1 MAQAQIA
8 AEVRHPARSRIAL
21 AMARYRARRRERRV
35 VRRLLQQRA
44 EGQGTG
50 ARI

>member
-8 AEVRHPARSRIAL
+8 SELRHPARSRIAL
-21 AMARYRARRRERRV
+21 AIARYRARRQERRV
-35 VRRLLQQRA
+35 VRRLLRQRA
-44 EGQGTG
+44 DGQGTG